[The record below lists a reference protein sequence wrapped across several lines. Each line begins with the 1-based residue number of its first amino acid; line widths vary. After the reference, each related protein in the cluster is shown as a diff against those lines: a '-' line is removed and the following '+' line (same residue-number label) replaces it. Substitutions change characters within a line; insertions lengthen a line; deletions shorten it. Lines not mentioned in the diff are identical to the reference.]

1 MIYNTCIRK
10 LKNFCIFAKSE
21 IMPRKAFFS
30 KQEIID
36 KALEILRQ
44 QGPEAISAR
53 SLCKALGCSVSPLF
67 TVYKNM
73 DELFSDLHAAAEKLF
88 ENYMADVSDYQPAF
102 KEFGMRLVK
111 FSREEPQLF
120 HYLFLD
126 KNSESVVADRKA
138 RECLQNIEG
147 EYDLSEKQGLE
158 LYFQMWV
165 FACGLSALCNKN
177 PQQYSD
183 SDISYLL
190 SLQFSS
196 VLTFLKSGREVLDI
210 TPIKK

>member
-1 MIYNTCIRK
+1 
-10 LKNFCIFAKSE
+10 
-21 IMPRKAFFS
+21 MPRKAFFS

-36 KALEILRQ
+36 KALVILRQ

-126 KNSESVVADRKA
+126 KNSESIVADRKA

-147 EYDLSEKQGLE
+147 EYDLSEEQGLE

-177 PQQYSD
+177 PQKYSD

>member
-1 MIYNTCIRK
+1 MQ
-10 LKNFCIFAKSE
+10 KSE

-73 DELFSDLHAAAEKLF
+73 DEIFSDLHAAAEKLF
-88 ENYMADVSDYQPAF
+88 ENYMADVIDYQPAF

-126 KNSESVVADRKA
+126 KNSESIVADRKA

-177 PQQYSD
+177 PQKYSD

>member
-1 MIYNTCIRK
+1 MQ
-10 LKNFCIFAKSE
+10 KSK

-36 KALEILRQ
+36 KALVILRQ

-88 ENYMADVSDYQPAF
+88 ENYMADVIDYQPAF

-126 KNSESVVADRKA
+126 KNSESIVADRKA

-177 PQQYSD
+177 PQKYSD

-196 VLTFLKSGREVLDI
+196 VLTFLKSGREVMDI
-210 TPIKK
+210 TPIKR

>member
-1 MIYNTCIRK
+1 
-10 LKNFCIFAKSE
+10 
-21 IMPRKAFFS
+21 MPRKAFFS

-36 KALEILRQ
+36 KALVILRQ

-88 ENYMADVSDYQPAF
+88 ENYMADVIDYQPAF

-126 KNSESVVADRKA
+126 KNSESIVADRKA

-147 EYDLSEKQGLE
+147 EYDLSEEQGLE

-177 PQQYSD
+177 PQKYSD

-210 TPIKK
+210 TPIKR

>member
-1 MIYNTCIRK
+1 MQ
-10 LKNFCIFAKSE
+10 KSE

-73 DELFSDLHAAAEKLF
+73 DEIFSDLHAAAEKLF
-88 ENYMADVSDYQPAF
+88 ENYMADVIDYQPAF

-126 KNSESVVADRKA
+126 KNSESIVADRKA

-210 TPIKK
+210 TPIKR

>member
-1 MIYNTCIRK
+1 MQ
-10 LKNFCIFAKSE
+10 KSE

-36 KALEILRQ
+36 KALVILRQ

-126 KNSESVVADRKA
+126 KNSESIVADRKA

-147 EYDLSEKQGLE
+147 EYDLSEEQGLE

-177 PQQYSD
+177 PQKYSD

-210 TPIKK
+210 TPIKR

>member
-1 MIYNTCIRK
+1 
-10 LKNFCIFAKSE
+10 
-21 IMPRKAFFS
+21 MPRKAFFS

-126 KNSESVVADRKA
+126 KNSESIVADRKA

-147 EYDLSEKQGLE
+147 EYDLSEEQGLE

-177 PQQYSD
+177 PQKYSD

-210 TPIKK
+210 TPIKR

>member
-1 MIYNTCIRK
+1 
-10 LKNFCIFAKSE
+10 
-21 IMPRKAFFS
+21 MPRKAFFS

-53 SLCKALGCSVSPLF
+53 SLCKALGCSVSTLF

-88 ENYMADVSDYQPAF
+88 ENYMADVIDYQPAF

-126 KNSESVVADRKA
+126 KNSESIVADRKA

-177 PQQYSD
+177 PQKYSD

-210 TPIKK
+210 TPIKR

>member
-1 MIYNTCIRK
+1 MQ
-10 LKNFCIFAKSE
+10 KSE

-73 DELFSDLHAAAEKLF
+73 DEIFSDLHAAAEKLF
-88 ENYMADVSDYQPAF
+88 ETYMADVTDYQPAF

-126 KNSESVVADRKA
+126 KNSESIVADRKA

-177 PQQYSD
+177 PQKYSD

>member
-1 MIYNTCIRK
+1 
-10 LKNFCIFAKSE
+10 
-21 IMPRKAFFS
+21 MPRKAFFS

-88 ENYMADVSDYQPAF
+88 ENYMADVIDYQPAF

-126 KNSESVVADRKA
+126 KNSESIVADRKA

-165 FACGLSALCNKN
+165 FACGLSSLCNKN

-210 TPIKK
+210 TPIKR

>member
-1 MIYNTCIRK
+1 MQ
-10 LKNFCIFAKSE
+10 KSE
-21 IMPRKAFFS
+21 NMPRKAFFS

-36 KALEILRQ
+36 KALEILREK
-44 QGPEAISAR
+44 GPEAISAR

-73 DELFSDLHAAAEKLF
+73 EEVFGDLHSAAEKLF
-88 ENYMADVSDYQPAF
+88 ETYMADVSDYQPAF
-102 KEFGMRLVK
+102 KEFGMRLVR

-126 KNSESVVADRKA
+126 KNSESQVGDRKA
-138 RECLQNIEG
+138 RECLGKVGG
-147 EYDLSEKQGLE
+147 EYDLNDEQISR

-177 PQQYSD
+177 PQKYD
-183 SDISYLL
+183 ENEISYLL

-196 VLTFLKSGREVLDI
+196 VMTFLKSGREVIDI
-210 TPIKK
+210 IPVKI

>member
-1 MIYNTCIRK
+1 MQ
-10 LKNFCIFAKSE
+10 KSK

-138 RECLQNIEG
+138 RECLQNVEG
-147 EYDLSEKQGLE
+147 EYDLSEEQGLE

-177 PQQYSD
+177 PQKYSD

-210 TPIKK
+210 TPIKR

>member
-1 MIYNTCIRK
+1 
-10 LKNFCIFAKSE
+10 
-21 IMPRKAFFS
+21 MPRKAFFS

-126 KNSESVVADRKA
+126 KNSESIVADRKA

-147 EYDLSEKQGLE
+147 EYDLSEEQGLE

-177 PQQYSD
+177 PQKYSD

>member
-1 MIYNTCIRK
+1 MQ
-10 LKNFCIFAKSE
+10 KSE

-36 KALEILRQ
+36 KALVILRQ

-126 KNSESVVADRKA
+126 KNSESIVADRKA
-138 RECLQNIEG
+138 RECLQNVEG
-147 EYDLSEKQGLE
+147 EYDLSEEQGLE

-177 PQQYSD
+177 PQKYSD

-210 TPIKK
+210 TPIKR

>member
-1 MIYNTCIRK
+1 MQ
-10 LKNFCIFAKSE
+10 KSE

-138 RECLQNIEG
+138 RECLQNVEG
-147 EYDLSEKQGLE
+147 EYDLSEEQGLE

-177 PQQYSD
+177 PQKYSD

>member
-1 MIYNTCIRK
+1 MQ
-10 LKNFCIFAKSE
+10 KSK

-36 KALEILRQ
+36 KALVILRQ

-126 KNSESVVADRKA
+126 KNSESIVADRKA

-177 PQQYSD
+177 PQKYSD

>member
-1 MIYNTCIRK
+1 MQ
-10 LKNFCIFAKSE
+10 KSK

-36 KALEILRQ
+36 KALVILRQ

-73 DELFSDLHAAAEKLF
+73 DEIFSDLHAAAEKLF

-126 KNSESVVADRKA
+126 KNSESIVADRKA

-177 PQQYSD
+177 PQKYSD

>member
-1 MIYNTCIRK
+1 MQ
-10 LKNFCIFAKSE
+10 KSK

-36 KALEILRQ
+36 KALVILRQ

-126 KNSESVVADRKA
+126 KNSESIVADRKA

-147 EYDLSEKQGLE
+147 EYDLSEEQGLE

-177 PQQYSD
+177 PQKYSD

>member
-1 MIYNTCIRK
+1 MQ
-10 LKNFCIFAKSE
+10 KSE

-73 DELFSDLHAAAEKLF
+73 DEIFSDLHAAAEKLF
-88 ENYMADVSDYQPAF
+88 ETYMADVTDYQPAF

-138 RECLQNIEG
+138 RECLQNVEG
-147 EYDLSEKQGLE
+147 EYDLSEEQGLE

-177 PQQYSD
+177 PQKYSD

-210 TPIKK
+210 TPIKR

>member
-1 MIYNTCIRK
+1 MQ
-10 LKNFCIFAKSE
+10 KSE

-138 RECLQNIEG
+138 RECLQNVEG
-147 EYDLSEKQGLE
+147 EYDLSEEQGLE

-177 PQQYSD
+177 PQKYSD

-210 TPIKK
+210 TPIKR

>member
-1 MIYNTCIRK
+1 MQ
-10 LKNFCIFAKSE
+10 KSE

-73 DELFSDLHAAAEKLF
+73 DEIFSDLHAAAEKLF
-88 ENYMADVSDYQPAF
+88 ETYMADVTDYQPAF

-126 KNSESVVADRKA
+126 NNSESIVADRKA

-177 PQQYSD
+177 PQKYSD

-210 TPIKK
+210 TPIKR

>member
-1 MIYNTCIRK
+1 
-10 LKNFCIFAKSE
+10 
-21 IMPRKAFFS
+21 
-30 KQEIID
+30 
-36 KALEILRQ
+36 
-44 QGPEAISAR
+44 
-53 SLCKALGCSVSPLF
+53 
-67 TVYKNM
+67 M
-73 DELFSDLHAAAEKLF
+73 DEIFSDLHAAAEKLF
-88 ENYMADVSDYQPAF
+88 ETYMADVTDYQPAF

-126 KNSESVVADRKA
+126 KNSESIVADRKA

-177 PQQYSD
+177 PQKDSD

>member
-1 MIYNTCIRK
+1 MQ
-10 LKNFCIFAKSE
+10 KSK

-36 KALEILRQ
+36 KALVILRQ

-53 SLCKALGCSVSPLF
+53 SLCKALGCSVSPLY

-126 KNSESVVADRKA
+126 KNSESIVADRKA

-147 EYDLSEKQGLE
+147 EYDLSEEQGLE

-177 PQQYSD
+177 PQKYSD

-210 TPIKK
+210 TPIKR

>member
-1 MIYNTCIRK
+1 
-10 LKNFCIFAKSE
+10 
-21 IMPRKAFFS
+21 MPRKAFFS

-88 ENYMADVSDYQPAF
+88 ENYMADVIDYQPAF

-126 KNSESVVADRKA
+126 KNSESIVADRKA

-147 EYDLSEKQGLE
+147 EYDLSEEQGLE

-177 PQQYSD
+177 PQKYSD

-210 TPIKK
+210 TPIKR

>member
-1 MIYNTCIRK
+1 
-10 LKNFCIFAKSE
+10 
-21 IMPRKAFFS
+21 MPRKAFFS

-36 KALEILRQ
+36 KALVILRQ

-126 KNSESVVADRKA
+126 KNSESIVADRKA

-147 EYDLSEKQGLE
+147 EYYLSEEQGLE

-177 PQQYSD
+177 PQKYSD

-210 TPIKK
+210 TPIKR

>member
-1 MIYNTCIRK
+1 MQ
-10 LKNFCIFAKSE
+10 KSE

-36 KALEILRQ
+36 KALELLRQ

-126 KNSESVVADRKA
+126 KNSESIVADRKA

-147 EYDLSEKQGLE
+147 EYDLSEEQGLE

-177 PQQYSD
+177 PQKYSD

-210 TPIKK
+210 TPIKR

>member
-1 MIYNTCIRK
+1 MQ
-10 LKNFCIFAKSE
+10 KSK

-36 KALEILRQ
+36 KALVILRQ

-126 KNSESVVADRKA
+126 KNSESIVADRKA

-147 EYDLSEKQGLE
+147 EYDLSEEQGLE

-177 PQQYSD
+177 PQKYSD

-190 SLQFSS
+190 SLQYSS

>member
-1 MIYNTCIRK
+1 MQ
-10 LKNFCIFAKSE
+10 KSK

-36 KALEILRQ
+36 KALVILRQ

-126 KNSESVVADRKA
+126 KNSESIVADRKA
-138 RECLQNIEG
+138 R
-147 EYDLSEKQGLE
+147 
-158 LYFQMWV
+158 
-165 FACGLSALCNKN
+165 
-177 PQQYSD
+177 
-183 SDISYLL
+183 
-190 SLQFSS
+190 
-196 VLTFLKSGREVLDI
+196 
-210 TPIKK
+210 

>member
-1 MIYNTCIRK
+1 MQ
-10 LKNFCIFAKSE
+10 KSK

-147 EYDLSEKQGLE
+147 EYDLSEEQGLE

-177 PQQYSD
+177 PQKYSD

-210 TPIKK
+210 TPIKR

>member
-1 MIYNTCIRK
+1 MQ
-10 LKNFCIFAKSE
+10 KSK

-36 KALEILRQ
+36 KALVILRQ

-126 KNSESVVADRKA
+126 KNSESIVADRKA

-147 EYDLSEKQGLE
+147 EYDLSEEQGLE

-177 PQQYSD
+177 PQKYSD

-210 TPIKK
+210 TPIKR

>member
-1 MIYNTCIRK
+1 MQ
-10 LKNFCIFAKSE
+10 KSK

-36 KALEILRQ
+36 KALVILRQ

-88 ENYMADVSDYQPAF
+88 ENYMADVIDYQPAF

-111 FSREEPQLF
+111 FSREEPRLF

-126 KNSESVVADRKA
+126 KNSESIVADRKA

-177 PQQYSD
+177 PQKYSD

-210 TPIKK
+210 TPIKR

>member
-1 MIYNTCIRK
+1 MQ
-10 LKNFCIFAKSE
+10 KSK

-36 KALEILRQ
+36 KALVILRQ

-126 KNSESVVADRKA
+126 KNSESIVADRKA

-177 PQQYSD
+177 PQKYSD

-210 TPIKK
+210 TPIKR

>member
-1 MIYNTCIRK
+1 MQ
-10 LKNFCIFAKSE
+10 KSE

-36 KALEILRQ
+36 KALDILRQ

-126 KNSESVVADRKA
+126 KNSESIVADRKA

-147 EYDLSEKQGLE
+147 EYDLSEEQGLE

-177 PQQYSD
+177 PQKYSD

-210 TPIKK
+210 TPIKR

>member
-1 MIYNTCIRK
+1 MQ
-10 LKNFCIFAKSE
+10 KSE

-36 KALEILRQ
+36 KALVILRQ

-88 ENYMADVSDYQPAF
+88 ENYSADVSDDQPAF

-126 KNSESVVADRKA
+126 KNSESIVADRKA

-147 EYDLSEKQGLE
+147 EYDLSEEQGLE

-177 PQQYSD
+177 PQKYSD

-210 TPIKK
+210 TPIKR

>member
-1 MIYNTCIRK
+1 
-10 LKNFCIFAKSE
+10 
-21 IMPRKAFFS
+21 MPRKAFFS

-36 KALEILRQ
+36 KALVILRQ

-126 KNSESVVADRKA
+126 KNSESIVADRKA

-147 EYDLSEKQGLE
+147 EYDLSEEQGLE

-177 PQQYSD
+177 PQKYSD

-210 TPIKK
+210 TPIKR

>member
-1 MIYNTCIRK
+1 MQ
-10 LKNFCIFAKSE
+10 KSE

-126 KNSESVVADRKA
+126 KNSESIVADRKA

-177 PQQYSD
+177 PQKYSD

-210 TPIKK
+210 TPIKR

>member
-1 MIYNTCIRK
+1 
-10 LKNFCIFAKSE
+10 
-21 IMPRKAFFS
+21 MPRKAFFS

-138 RECLQNIEG
+138 RECLQNVEG
-147 EYDLSEKQGLE
+147 EYDLSEEQGLE

-177 PQQYSD
+177 PQKYSD

-210 TPIKK
+210 TPIKR

>member
-1 MIYNTCIRK
+1 MQ
-10 LKNFCIFAKSE
+10 KSE

-126 KNSESVVADRKA
+126 KNSESIVADRKA

-147 EYDLSEKQGLE
+147 EYDLSEEQGLE

-177 PQQYSD
+177 PQKYSD

-210 TPIKK
+210 TPIKR

>member
-1 MIYNTCIRK
+1 MQ
-10 LKNFCIFAKSE
+10 KSK

-36 KALEILRQ
+36 KALVILRQ

-126 KNSESVVADRKA
+126 KNSESIVADRKA

-177 PQQYSD
+177 PQKYSD

-190 SLQFSS
+190 SLQYSS

-210 TPIKK
+210 TPIKR

>member
-1 MIYNTCIRK
+1 
-10 LKNFCIFAKSE
+10 
-21 IMPRKAFFS
+21 MPRKAFFS

-138 RECLQNIEG
+138 RECLQNVEG

-165 FACGLSALCNKN
+165 FAYGLSALCNKN
-177 PQQYSD
+177 PQKY

-210 TPIKK
+210 TPIKR